1 MLVAGFPADAF
12 GTNCYVLAPA
22 AGEQCLIVDPGIGVL
37 GQLDEMLARYHL
49 HPAAVLLTHG
59 HLDHTFSVAPVCGAR
74 GVTAYIHPDDREL
87 LADPAKGL
95 STDLASL
102 FGGRLPYSE
111 PEDVAPLTDGATL
124 KLAGLELTVA
134 HAPGHTRGSV
144 LFRLSAGV
152 RHPRGRSLAVP
163 SMVETPWRAASCASP
178 VTCSSPVDRRT
189 DCLAACRRCWP
200 ACGEDPAAGGS
211 DRGPA
216 RPRAITSIGRSA
228 PTIRTCARW
237 RRRGRRP
244 GPTEDGRRDDQT
256 EATVRLP
263 GWLPPQRIIEQQ
275 IVERIRRTF
284 ELHGFSPLQTRAVEP
299 LDQLLQR

>member
-1 MLVAGFPADAF
+1 VLVAGFPADAF

-144 LFRLSAGV
+144 LFRLSAGGSPPA
-152 RHPRGRSLAVP
+152 REGLAVP
-163 SMVETPWRAASCASP
+163 SMVETPWESGELCFSGDVLFAGSIG
-178 VTCSSPVDRRT
+178 RT
-189 DCLAACRRCWP
+189 DLP
-200 ACGEDPAAGGS
+200 GGS
-211 DRGPA
+211 MPQMLASLREKILPLADQTVVLPGHGP
-216 RPRAITSIGRSA
+216 ITSIGRERA
-228 PTIRTCARW
+228 DNPYLRQVAA
-237 RRRGRRP
+237 GAAGAGP
-244 GPTEDGRRDDQT
+244 GPTR
-256 EATVRLP
+256 
-263 GWLPPQRIIEQQ
+263 GW
-275 IVERIRRTF
+275 
-284 ELHGFSPLQTRAVEP
+284 
-299 LDQLLQR
+299 